1 VRERKSTRNKGD
13 GRVRE
18 EERARWIDERVRWE
32 IEMDIGLGFPFYLY
46 IVRGQYR
53 AETDHKVSGLIDKG
67 WSFKKSVKMV
77 SIF

>member
-1 VRERKSTRNKGD
+1 M
-13 GRVRE
+13 
-18 EERARWIDERVRWE
+18 RWE

-67 WSFKKSVKMV
+67 GPFKKSVKMA

>member
-1 VRERKSTRNKGD
+1 M
-13 GRVRE
+13 
-18 EERARWIDERVRWE
+18 RWE

-46 IVRGQYR
+46 IVRGPYR

-67 WSFKKSVKMV
+67 WSFKKSVKMI